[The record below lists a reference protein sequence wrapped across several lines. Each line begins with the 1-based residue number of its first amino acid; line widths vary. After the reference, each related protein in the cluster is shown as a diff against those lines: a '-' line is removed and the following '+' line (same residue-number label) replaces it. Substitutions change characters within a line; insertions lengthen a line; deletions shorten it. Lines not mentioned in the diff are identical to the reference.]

1 MSALTDR
8 PVTAPRSADR
18 IQAAAG
24 AMNPSRVCCQAR
36 IRHQLPAVDADSLAL
51 RGRAPSSR
59 FDVLSSTPASS
70 SGPRDQAGRRL
81 DALTTKVGDG
91 CGLADRFAPART
103 QAPGC
108 TAEFHRRIRSPGPV
122 TGACAGFHSGHD
134 RTVNRRKRCR
144 IVGKSFLGTNSLPSS
159 EFAYGAEEPAPQTSC
174 GASPPVDNGGS
185 VAGAFPAR
193 YVVPP

>member
-1 MSALTDR
+1 
-8 PVTAPRSADR
+8 
-18 IQAAAG
+18 
-24 AMNPSRVCCQAR
+24 MNPSRVCCLAR
-36 IRHQLPAVDADSLAL
+36 IRHQLPAADADALAL

-144 IVGKSFLGTNSLPSS
+144 IVGKRAEREAPYANSFPKSVAVSCRSS
-159 EFAYGAEEPAPQTSC
+159 SRRRVPDSHTGPAQPAPQTSC
-174 GASPPVDNGGS
+174 GSSPPVDNCGS